1 MNKFDWKE
9 RGTASYYYNVETG
22 KIVGQVSKVS
32 LSENWIGLVYIGK
45 YTLTLDDEKHLGQ
58 FIDMYFA
65 KKAVEFFWDI
75 ENRTLIEG

>member
-1 MNKFDWKE
+1 MSKFDWKE

-22 KIVGQVSKVS
+22 KIVGQVSKVA